1 MSSRQ
6 NGAGLRVA
14 LASYDLRQ
22 LRVWSRYLEEQ
33 SAGIRCSVYRRGEEL
48 LAELHCGETFD
59 VVVLGGQMEDMDA
72 VSFLGYAGRLRQK
85 PFFLLLADEPPG
97 QAAASIGEGGVCYLM
112 RQTSLKDLLEKLS
125 DVPGDLNWQV
135 EQCCREY
142 YDRWQIPQPDPN
154 CTYLTQAV
162 CASFSSENKLAI
174 RKEILQ
180 QVAEQQGMT
189 IHAVNSGLRRL
200 VDRLE
205 SSQPRGWREFKRQ
218 QHLEDEKVTTG
229 KLIYALR
236 SAVKQEL

>member
-6 NGAGLRVA
+6 KSAGLRVT

-22 LRVWSRYLEEQ
+22 LRVWSRYLEEE
-33 SAGIRCSVYRRGEEL
+33 SAGIHCFVYRKGEEL
-48 LAELHCGETFD
+48 LTELHCGEKFD

-72 VSFLGYAGRLRQK
+72 AAFLGYAGRLRQK

-97 QAAASIGEGGVCYLM
+97 QAAASVGEGGVCYLM

-125 DVPGDLNWQV
+125 DVPGDLVWQV

-142 YDRWQIPQPDPN
+142 YERWQIPQPDHN

-162 CASFSSENKLAI
+162 CISFSSENKLAI

-189 IHAVNSGLRRL
+189 IQAVNSGLRRL
-200 VDRLE
+200 VDHLE
-205 SSQPRGWREFKRQ
+205 ASQPRGWREFKW
-218 QHLEDEKVTTG
+218 QHLGDEKVTTG

-236 SAVKQEL
+236 NAVKQEL